1 MMTKEIKTP
10 ETTFDIENAMT
21 VLRLSI
27 ISAHGRLNDLYAS
40 IHPAIAWHENAY
52 VREARRVSAELKIV
66 IDNLQN
72 TEIGFTDDVLDREI
86 VRLNDLYAS
95 IHPAIAW
102 HETSDVKEARRRSKE
117 IEYIKNKLI
126 YIKAL
131 IHEIDAYYDETA
143 SA

>member
-1 MMTKEIKTP
+1 MMTKEIKTA

-40 IHPAIAWHENAY
+40 VNPKIVWYENAS
-52 VREARRVSAELKIV
+52 VKEARRISAAIKTV

-72 TEIGFTDDVLDREI
+72 TEGLADDVLDREI
-86 VRLNDLYAS
+86 NHLNDLYAS
-95 IHPAIAW
+95 VNPKIVW
-102 HETSDVKEARRRSKE
+102 HENASVKEARRISSE
-117 IEYIKNKLI
+117 VEVIKNKLI

-131 IHEIDAYYDETA
+131 IHEIDAYYDAETE
-143 SA
+143 